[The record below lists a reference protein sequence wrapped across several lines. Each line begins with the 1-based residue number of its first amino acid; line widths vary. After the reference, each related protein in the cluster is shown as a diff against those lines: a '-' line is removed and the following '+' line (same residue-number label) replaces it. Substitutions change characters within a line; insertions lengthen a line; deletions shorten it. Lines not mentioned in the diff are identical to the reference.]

1 MRVPIPQFLKHCD
14 ARCAES
20 FVVVPVPLVLKRN
33 VEVENLA
40 FQEQVFEKT
49 CEQILKVPVPEVTER
64 FVARLVN
71 RRVPRRLK
79 GS

>member
-1 MRVPIPQFLKHCD
+1 MRVPVKQILKHCD
-14 ARCAES
+14 ARCAEP
-20 FVVVPVPLVLKRN
+20 FVAVPVPLVLKRN
-33 VEVENLA
+33 VEVKNWA
-40 FQEQVFEKT
+40 FQEQVFERT
-49 CEQILKVPVPEVTER
+49 CGQILKVPVPEVSES